1 MKDTIR
7 INELNIKS
15 FRGIVDLNLKDCGDV
30 NIILGDNNCGKTS
43 VLEAVQLFKNNTISN
58 VIDLART
65 RKIIGGNLN
74 LIDFIYLFN
83 TKNKKID
90 VSAEINNKNNNV
102 YLDFNTTEIQFNKD
116 VFLGGESNPL
126 SKSTI
131 ASLIDNLKID
141 GKPTNQINGTFV
153 FNDKKE
159 KYSYIPL
166 DFTFGRYKLYNSNT
180 TSNNIVY
187 ESPYTHFQVS
197 NSMISSVKK
206 DPDFYKYFIAA
217 LKEFDSEIENVD
229 LLSSNDSEI
238 ETTEINIKSKG
249 QYVPLFA
256 YGDGIKK
263 VMCISSMIYK
273 AKNGIL
279 LIDEIETS
287 LHHSYYKDILYFMI
301 KLCKA
306 YNVQLFITTHN
317 NEIIKELTNFNKEN
331 KIKVKMQF
339 YTIKKKQDKTV
350 ERVLNDEEASNF
362 KSLGGDVRD

>member
-1 MKDTIR
+1 MKENIR
-7 INELNIKS
+7 IDELNINS
-15 FRGIVDLNLKDCGDV
+15 FRGIIDLSLKNCGDV

-43 VLEAVQLFKNNTISN
+43 ILESFLLFKENSISN
-58 VIDLART
+58 VIDLARI

-74 LIDFIYLFN
+74 LIDFLYLFN
-83 TKNKKID
+83 NTKRKID
-90 VSAEINNKNNNV
+90 VSAVINNQKNNI
-102 YLDFNTTEIQFNKD
+102 YLDYSTNEVQFSKNIYLSGENKNYD
-116 VFLGGESNPL
+116 NLIS
-126 SKSTI
+126 SI
-131 ASLIDNLKID
+131 IDNNKMD
-141 GKPTNQINGTFV
+141 GKPTSQINGTFV
-153 FNDKKE
+153 FNDKEE

-166 DFTFGRYKLYNSNT
+166 DFMIGRYKIYNSNT

-197 NSMISSVKK
+197 NSMISSIKK
-206 DPDFYKYFIAA
+206 DPVFYKYFIAA
-217 LKEFDSEIENVD
+217 LKEFDLEIEDVD
-229 LLSSNDSEI
+229 LFTSNDSGI

-273 AKNGIL
+273 ARNGIL

-317 NEIIKELTNFNKEN
+317 DEIIKELTNFNKEN

-350 ERVLNDEEASNF
+350 ERILNDEETSNF
-362 KSLGGDVRD
+362 KSLGGEVRD

>member
-1 MKDTIR
+1 MKENIR
-7 INELNIKS
+7 IDELNINS
-15 FRGIVDLNLKDCGDV
+15 FRGIIDLSLKNCGDV

-43 VLEAVQLFKNNTISN
+43 ILESFLLFKENNISN
-58 VIDLART
+58 VIDLARI

-83 TKNKKID
+83 NTKRKID
-90 VSAEINNKNNNV
+90 VSAVINNQKNSI
-102 YLDFNTTEIQFNKD
+102 YLDYSTNEVQFSKNIYLSGENKNYD
-116 VFLGGESNPL
+116 NLIS
-126 SKSTI
+126 SI
-131 ASLIDNLKID
+131 IDNNKMD
-141 GKPTNQINGTFV
+141 GKPTSQINGTFV
-153 FNDKKE
+153 FNDKEE

-166 DFTFGRYKLYNSNT
+166 DFMIGRYKTYNSNT
-180 TSNNIVY
+180 PSNNIVY

-197 NSMISSVKK
+197 NLMISSIKK
-206 DPDFYKYFIAA
+206 DLVFYKYFIAA
-217 LKEFDSEIENVD
+217 LKEFDSEIEDVD
-229 LLSSNDSEI
+229 LLSSNDSGI

-273 AKNGIL
+273 ARNGIL

-317 NEIIKELTNFNKEN
+317 DEIIKELTNFNKEN

-350 ERVLNDEEASNF
+350 ERILNDEETSNF
-362 KSLGGDVRD
+362 KSLGGEVRD